1 MLKFQYLIAESI
13 KPEDHQAFKQ
23 RIIEE
28 QEKREGGRLTA
39 EDIHTIAAQEFNA
52 HYKHSSSLY
61 PLLHRIGM
69 SWITARSRHPQAD
82 PEAQD
87 AFKKTLLTK

>member
-1 MLKFQYLIAESI
+1 
-13 KPEDHQAFKQ
+13 
-23 RIIEE
+23 
-28 QEKREGGRLTA
+28 
-39 EDIHTIAAQEFNA
+39 
-52 HYKHSSSLY
+52 
-61 PLLHRIGM
+61 LHRIGM